1 MSRLTMTRLLFILL
15 TSWGLIGCGQQ
26 AANPSTETTPIVV
39 PSAPPASTSGYIK
52 YWPGTLPIVISVPHD
67 GAVMPLDIPDR
78 TEGVTVR
85 DSYARALA
93 EAIRAALT
101 KKFGRAPHLIV
112 CEISRK
118 KVDCNRELAVATQG
132 HPKAIQAWQE
142 YHGCIDRA
150 EQSVLAQTP
159 HGLYLDIHSHGH
171 PNKRI
176 EIGYLLKSADLKL
189 TDHELDTDETVRAR
203 SSIRLLGRL
212 TPTGFT
218 ELVRGQTSLGGLLEA
233 RGLAA
238 VPSPKQT
245 LAVGEPYFNGAFDI
259 AAHGSRDKAQLD
271 GIQLEVPVQMRD
283 TAEHRAATALALAD
297 ALEVYFERHFRM
309 KLTVDQVGR

>member
-1 MSRLTMTRLLFILL
+1 
-15 TSWGLIGCGQQ
+15 
-26 AANPSTETTPIVV
+26 
-39 PSAPPASTSGYIK
+39 
-52 YWPGTLPIVISVPHD
+52 
-67 GAVMPLDIPDR
+67 
-78 TEGVTVR
+78 
-85 DSYARALA
+85 
-93 EAIRAALT
+93 
-101 KKFGRAPHLIV
+101 
-112 CEISRK
+112 
-118 KVDCNRELAVATQG
+118 LAVATQG

-142 YHGCIDRA
+142 FHGFIDTA

-159 HGLYLDIHSHGH
+159 HGLYLDIHSHAH

-176 EIGYLLKSADLKL
+176 EIGYLLKTADLKL

-203 SSIRLLGRL
+203 SSIRQLGRL
-212 TPTGFT
+212 TPTGFA

-245 LAVGEPYFNGAFDI
+245 LAAGEPYFNGAYDI
-259 AAHGSRDKAQLD
+259 VAHGSRDKAQLD

-309 KLTVDQVGR
+309 KLTADPVGR

>member
-1 MSRLTMTRLLFILL
+1 MTRLLFILL
-15 TSWGLIGCGQQ
+15 TSYGLIGCGQR
-26 AANPSTETTPIVV
+26 AASPATETAPSAA
-39 PSAPPASTSGYIK
+39 PSAPQVSTSGYIK

-85 DSYARALA
+85 DTYSRALA
-93 EAIRAALT
+93 EAIRTALI

-142 YHGCIDRA
+142 FHGFIDTA

-159 HGLYLDIHSHGH
+159 HGLYLDIHSHAH

-176 EIGYLLKSADLKL
+176 EIGYLLKATDLKL

-203 SSIRLLGRL
+203 SSIRQLGRL
-212 TPTGFT
+212 TPTGFA

-245 LAVGEPYFNGAFDI
+245 LAAGEPYFNGAYDI

-309 KLTVDQVGR
+309 KLTADPVGR